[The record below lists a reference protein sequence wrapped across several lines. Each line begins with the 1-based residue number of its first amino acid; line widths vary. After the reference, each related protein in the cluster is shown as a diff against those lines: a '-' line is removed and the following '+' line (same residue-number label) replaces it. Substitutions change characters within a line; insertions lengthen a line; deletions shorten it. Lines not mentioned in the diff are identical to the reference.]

1 MKEKIR
7 LDEQLKLDSLHF
19 NLSVTFMISCRCFA
33 STFAIFVLARVL
45 GGLAKGN
52 VSLATAIVT
61 DVSTP
66 KTRQKGMAMIGYVY
80 Y

>member
-1 MKEKIR
+1 
-7 LDEQLKLDSLHF
+7 
-19 NLSVTFMISCRCFA
+19 V
-33 STFAIFVLARVL
+33 FVAARFL

-66 KTRQKGMAMIGYVY
+66 KTRQKGMAMIGYVFFATERPGINVF
-80 Y
+80 

>member
-1 MKEKIR
+1 MLRR
-7 LDEQLKLDSLHF
+7 LLKYYQPSYE
-19 NLSVTFMISCRCFA
+19 MIYPYSCRCFA
-33 STFAIFVLARVL
+33 STFATFVLARVL

-66 KTRQKGMAMIGYVY
+66 KTRQKGMAMIG
-80 Y
+80 